1 MDRRNL
7 KIYEIATAIVW
18 SGLFA
23 SVALI
28 LSGSRHLMATSLV
41 LAAGAVFFLLIL
53 PGALYLKGR
62 PGGSPMSHVDWSDGS
77 RTGQHQVRET
87 TEPSGTRPNS

>member
-53 PGALYLKGR
+53 PSALSSRDRSKGR
-62 PGGSPMSHVDWSDGS
+62 D
-77 RTGQHQVRET
+77 
-87 TEPSGTRPNS
+87 